1 MNTHINITLDMGE
14 TSKDLRIPLKISV
27 KQLVMELDSIFS
39 RTERRTKYQLRVI
52 NKGILL
58 GENDILAHHLVTTG
72 DRIRIEEFY

>member
-39 RTERRTKYQLRVI
+39 RTKYQLRVI

-58 GENDILAHHLVTTG
+58 GENDILAHHPVTTG

>member
-58 GENDILAHHLVTTG
+58 GENDILAHYPVTTG

>member
-58 GENDILAHHLVTTG
+58 GENDI
-72 DRIRIEEFY
+72 

>member
-27 KQLVMELDSIFS
+27 KQLVMDSIFS

-58 GENDILAHHLVTTG
+58 GENDILAHHPVTTG

>member
-39 RTERRTKYQLRVI
+39 RTERRTKYQL
-52 NKGILL
+52 
-58 GENDILAHHLVTTG
+58 
-72 DRIRIEEFY
+72 

>member
-58 GENDILAHHLVTTG
+58 GEND
-72 DRIRIEEFY
+72 

>member
-58 GENDILAHHLVTTG
+58 GENDILDFL
-72 DRIRIEEFY
+72 RN

>member
-1 MNTHINITLDMGE
+1 
-14 TSKDLRIPLKISV
+14 
-27 KQLVMELDSIFS
+27 QLVMELDSIFS

-58 GENDILAHHLVTTG
+58 GENDILAHHPVTTG

>member
-52 NKGILL
+52 NKG
-58 GENDILAHHLVTTG
+58 
-72 DRIRIEEFY
+72 FYWERTIY

>member
-52 NKGILL
+52 NKCILL
-58 GENDILAHHLVTTG
+58 GENYIL
-72 DRIRIEEFY
+72 